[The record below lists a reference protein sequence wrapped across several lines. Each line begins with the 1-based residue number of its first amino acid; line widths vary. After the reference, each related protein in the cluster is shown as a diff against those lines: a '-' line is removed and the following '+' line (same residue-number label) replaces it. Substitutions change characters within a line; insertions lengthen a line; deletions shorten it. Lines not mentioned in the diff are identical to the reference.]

1 MNYELTLISKK
12 CLQVR
17 DIRNDILEKLDFPER
32 VILMV
37 IGYKRIIAATPAQCY
52 VYNISNLNT
61 PHIMELKEG
70 AVSIILIAEK

>member
-17 DIRNDILEKLDFPER
+17 DIRNDIIEKLDFPER
-32 VILMV
+32 VILTV

-52 VYNISNLNT
+52 VYSISNLNT

-70 AVSIILIAEK
+70 AVSIILIADK